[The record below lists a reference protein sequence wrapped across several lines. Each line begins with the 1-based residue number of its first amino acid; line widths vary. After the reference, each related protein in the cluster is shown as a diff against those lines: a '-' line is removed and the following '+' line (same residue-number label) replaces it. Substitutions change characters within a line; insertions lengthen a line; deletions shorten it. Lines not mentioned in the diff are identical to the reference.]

1 MIKSEKI
8 FRENIKEIL
17 ENGYS
22 TENEKVRPHYKDGT
36 PSHTLFIPQ
45 TYEKYDIS
53 KGEFP
58 IISLR
63 PIAWKSGIKEI
74 LWIYQDQT
82 NELSTLKEKYNIHW
96 WDDWNVGDGTIGMRY
111 GATVKK
117 YDLMNKLLDGL
128 KNEPYGRRHIMDL
141 YQYSDFEESKGLH
154 PCAFMTLWTV
164 RGEFLDMTLVQ
175 RSNDYLVAGHINK
188 IQYVALLMMVAK
200 STGYKPGIFT
210 HLVQNLH
217 IYDRHIEQAKQL
229 LKRTPSDKQPKLIL
243 DTDKNDF
250 YEFTINDFKMQNY
263 DPIKPQ
269 LNFELAI

>member
-1 MIKSEKI
+1 MIKAEKI
-8 FRENIKEIL
+8 FKENIEEIL

-22 TENEKVRPHYKDGT
+22 TENEKVRPHYEDGT

-45 TYEKYDIS
+45 VYEKYDIS

-117 YDLMNKLLDGL
+117 YDLMNNLLNGL
-128 KNEPYGRRHIMDL
+128 KNQPYGRRHIMDL

-217 IYDRHIEQAKQL
+217 IYDRHIEQAKEL
-229 LKRTPSDKQPKLIL
+229 LNRTTSDKQPKLIL
-243 DTDKNDF
+243 DTDKTNF
-250 YEFTINDFKMQNY
+250 YEFTISDFKMQNY

>member
-1 MIKSEKI
+1 MIKAEKI
-8 FRENIKEIL
+8 FRENIEEIL

-22 TENEKVRPHYKDGT
+22 TENEKVRPHYEDGT

-74 LWIYQDQT
+74 LWIYQDQS

-217 IYDRHIEQAKQL
+217 IYDRHIEQAKKL
-229 LKRTPSDKQPKLIL
+229 LNRTPSDNQPKLIL
-243 DTDKNDF
+243 DTDKTNF